1 MYLTQSLHRAMNTRP
16 DALASVY
23 GERRHTYAQFGAR
36 IACLAGGLQG
46 LGLNAGDRVGMLSL
60 NTDRFLEYF
69 MGVYWAG
76 CVVNPVN
83 TRWSVAEMAFS
94 LDDCET
100 RVLIV
105 DDHFLGTVPELRQ
118 RATSLSILI
127 YAGEGATP
135 EGMLSYETLIAQS
148 APVEDAHRGGPDL
161 AGVFYTGGT
170 TGFPKGVMLS
180 HGGLYSNALAIVAE
194 GGVRD
199 GELGMHAAPM
209 FHLAD
214 LAFMNA
220 LFACGGTHLM
230 VPTFAP
236 AAVLKVIEQE
246 RVAASLLVPTMI
258 QMLVDHPDA
267 PKYDLSSLR
276 SLIYGASPISE
287 ALVDR
292 AALTLPRTEFRQG
305 YGLTE
310 MSPVVAFLQ
319 PQYHTGEGR
328 ALGKICS
335 AGRPSY
341 VAEVRIEDPEGHPLP
356 TGEVGEI
363 VAKGPGMMLG
373 YWNRPEE
380 SAHALRGGWMH
391 TGDAG
396 FMDKDGF
403 LFLVDRIKDMIVT
416 GGENVYSAEVEN
428 ALHHHPA
435 VALCA
440 VFGIPADKWG
450 EAVHAVVV
458 LNRGRQASAE
468 ELMESCRQRIAAYKC
483 PRSIEFM
490 EVLPMSGAGKI
501 LKRDLREPHWVGRT
515 RYVG

>member
-1 MYLTQSLHRAMNTRP
+1 MIEKHK
-16 DALASVY
+16 V
-23 GERRHTYAQFGAR
+23 
-36 IACLAGGLQG
+36 
-46 LGLNAGDRVGMLSL
+46 
-60 NTDRFLEYF
+60 
-69 MGVYWAG
+69 
-76 CVVNPVN
+76 
-83 TRWSVAEMAFS
+83 
-94 LDDCET
+94 
-100 RVLIV
+100 
-105 DDHFLGTVPELRQ
+105 
-118 RATSLSILI
+118 SI
-127 YAGEGATP
+127 
-135 EGMLSYETLIAQS
+135 
-148 APVEDAHRGGPDL
+148 
-161 AGVFYTGGT
+161 FYTAPTAIRSLIKASET
-170 TGFPKGVMLS
+170 TPATHPK
-180 HGGLYSNALAIVAE
+180 N
-194 GGVRD
+194 
-199 GELGMHAAPM
+199 
-209 FHLAD
+209 
-214 LAFMNA
+214 
-220 LFACGGTHLM
+220 
-230 VPTFAP
+230 
-236 AAVLKVIEQE
+236 
-246 RVAASLLVPTMI
+246 
-258 QMLVDHPDA
+258 
-267 PKYDLSSLR
+267 YDLSSLR

-458 LNRGRQASAE
+458 LNR
-468 ELMESCRQRIAAYKC
+468 
-483 PRSIEFM
+483 
-490 EVLPMSGAGKI
+490 
-501 LKRDLREPHWVGRT
+501 T